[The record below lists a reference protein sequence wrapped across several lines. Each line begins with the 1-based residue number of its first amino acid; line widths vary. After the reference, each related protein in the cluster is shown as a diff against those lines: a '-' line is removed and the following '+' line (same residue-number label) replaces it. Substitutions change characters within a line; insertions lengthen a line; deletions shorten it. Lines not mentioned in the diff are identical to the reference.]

1 MAQLLLAVL
10 PDRGQQL
17 VAGGC
22 RRANAPWNRCA
33 VPSCIRSSSTRLPLA
48 STETQY
54 RIPPSFSQHLENLIG
69 LVFLFGPS
77 GNTWLAELASD
88 TEGFFFENGWT
99 GFVTDHSIE
108 EGHIL
113 IFRHNGFSHFSV
125 AIFDEMFIE
134 KPSAFHAKPS
144 YNLVAT
150 RESEEEDKQISVV
163 PQEENNGAK
172 NKRTA
177 EIDASSSKLRKC
189 SKGASAGY
197 KSIIVN
203 STEAIVKFR
212 REQAVISRR
221 PPVTE
226 EQKNYALQRAKQ
238 YKSKNP
244 IALQIMKETYVYKT
258 YFMIIPC
265 EFVRDYLPHSDKKL
279 TLLDQ
284 LGKTWEV
291 SYVYFSERRVGAF
304 SGGWGKF
311 SLGNHL
317 EEFDVCVFEL
327 FSEDNIK
334 VHVYRANA
342 MLTEYLVD
350 SSNK

>member
-1 MAQLLLAVL
+1 MAGQRDREETRAAMAGRQNGNSKEKGKEVEGKKVGHQFCRVFSAQESGERFLLSKNE
-10 PDRGQQL
+10 D
-17 VAGGC
+17 
-22 RRANAPWNRCA
+22 
-33 VPSCIRSSSTRLPLA
+33 
-48 STETQY
+48 
-54 RIPPSFSQHLENLIG
+54 
-69 LVFLFGPS
+69 FG
-77 GNTWLAELASD
+77 
-88 TEGFFFENGWT
+88 F
-99 GFVTDHSIE
+99 GFV
-108 EGHIL
+108 L
-113 IFRHNGFSHFSV
+113 ICSVV

-150 RESEEEDKQISVV
+150 TESEEEDKQISVV
-163 PQEENNGAK
+163 PQEENNGVK

-203 STEAIVKFR
+203 STEDIVKFQ

-244 IALQIMKETYVYKT
+244 ITLQIMKETYVYKT
-258 YFMIIPC
+258 YFMIIPF

-291 SYVYFSERRVGAF
+291 SYVYCSERCVGAF

-334 VHVYRANA
+334 VHIYRANA